1 MKLLARILLLLAL
14 THPLY
19 AENVSYTDLVTGGS
33 LKVANTHETAAYELK
48 SVMFS
53 ISDVALTNVFT
64 ISPVRPYRVPDTL
77 TTVVETN
84 TLSGADVLTTN
95 TVRYAGGTTWITNS
109 IIVATTENI
118 TTTQFY
124 DWTDFGYGLMFE
136 PYDEMTFTFT
146 STNDIYLIRNYDVKS
161 RP

>member
-95 TVRYAGGTTWITNS
+95 TVRYAGGTT
-109 IIVATTENI
+109 
-118 TTTQFY
+118 
-124 DWTDFGYGLMFE
+124 
-136 PYDEMTFTFT
+136 
-146 STNDIYLIRNYDVKS
+146 
-161 RP
+161 